1 MLEVQHLAWSF
12 GHVAYLENVRQ
23 SHKDPQVNTDCLWL
37 NCQYNH
43 IYIYL
48 SLLLRSFYYLTLL
61 KEIGRK
67 ISVDGKEGCVSVG
80 DLVD

>member
-1 MLEVQHLAWSF
+1 MLVERSVRSF
-12 GHVAYLENVRQ
+12 GCVAYLENVVQ
-23 SHKDPQVNTDCLWL
+23 SHIDPQVNTDCLWL

-43 IYIYL
+43 TCIYL
-48 SLLLRSFYYLTLL
+48 LLLLHSFYYLTLL

-67 ISVDGKEGCVSVG
+67 ISVDDKEGCVSIG